1 MNPPSEGVILATS
14 TSSLS
19 SSSSSSSSSSTFHM
33 NALHAMQPA
42 AHREAVTAAGAG
54 ADAANGVDGGDD
66 DFVEPPLPR

>member
-1 MNPPSEGVILATS
+1 
-14 TSSLS
+14 
-19 SSSSSSSSSSTFHM
+19 M